1 MKKNQK
7 KGILFVVIG
16 ILCYWKLAG
25 ILYGISYSLGDFY
38 YQFYLRLFIPLA
50 LIGWGVKLYLS
61 KGDNEGEEINAD
73 SSIPSNN
80 DKFNDAGDYL
90 IKSVNKFFIAL
101 GLSLFSIV
109 VSATMTMNAKSM
121 SAIKDVQNFSIII
134 SVIGFVISILALL
147 DVKKAGESL
156 KK

>member
-16 ILCYWKLAG
+16 ILCFLKLG
-25 ILYGISYSLGDFY
+25 NILYLISPHLSDFY
-38 YQFYLRLFIPLA
+38 YQFYLKAFIPLA

-61 KGDNEGEEINAD
+61 KGNNEEDEINANN
-73 SSIPSNN
+73 SISSNN

-101 GLSLFSIV
+101 GLSLFAIV
-109 VSATMTMNAKSM
+109 VTATMSMNAKSM
-121 SAIKDVQNFSIII
+121 SDIKDVQNISIII

-156 KK
+156 KR

>member
-16 ILCYWKLAG
+16 ILCYWKLAE
-25 ILYGISYSLGDFY
+25 ILYGISSSLGDFY

>member
-7 KGILFVVIG
+7 KGIMFVVIG
-16 ILCYWKLAG
+16 ILCFLALG
-25 ILYGISYSLGDFY
+25 DILNSISYDLSVFY
-38 YQFYLRLFIPLA
+38 YQFYLKLFIPLV

-61 KGDNEGEEINAD
+61 KGNNNEEEINTD
-73 SSIPSNN
+73 SSISSNN

-101 GLSLFSIV
+101 GLSFFAIIV
-109 VSATMTMNAKSM
+109 TATMSMNAKSM
-121 SAIKDVQNFSIII
+121 SDIKDVQNISIII

-147 DVKKAGESL
+147 DVKKVGESL
-156 KK
+156 KR

>member
-7 KGILFVVIG
+7 KGIIFVVIG
-16 ILCYWKLAG
+16 ILCFLG
-25 ILYGISYSLGDFY
+25 LGEVLSSISYDLSVFY
-38 YQFYLRLFIPLA
+38 YQFYLKLFIPLV

-61 KGDNEGEEINAD
+61 KGNNNEEEINTD
-73 SSIPSNN
+73 SSISSNN

-101 GLSLFSIV
+101 GLSLFAIV
-109 VSATMTMNAKSM
+109 VTATMSMNAKSM
-121 SAIKDVQNFSIII
+121 SDIKDVQNISIII
-134 SVIGFVISILALL
+134 SVIGFVISVLALL

-156 KK
+156 KR